1 MVMRWVETKVQKC
14 GFFFFTYRNFQSDS
28 RKKRTRLFKTAFYVE
43 INYPPQKGARR
54 APSSTPLWLRPFVV
68 VELFVGGT
76 CFEHKLR
83 LTILSSNSLA
93 YNGV

>member
-1 MVMRWVETKVQKC
+1 MVMRGVETKVQKY
-14 GFFFFTYRNFQSDS
+14 GFFLTYRNFQSDS
-28 RKKRTRLFKTAFYVE
+28 RKKRTRLFKTAFYLE

-54 APSSTPLWLRPFVV
+54 APSSTPFWLRPFVV
-68 VELFVGGT
+68 VELFVVGT